1 MMEHVAEAPSIGAD
15 THSIRVLT
23 FFAGMVVLLS
33 LLMFRFVQ
41 LQVIN
46 YDDYVLRSESNRV
59 IERPI
64 EPIRGVISDHNG
76 VPLATTRSSWTLL
89 VVREEVPDLDG
100 LLGHLQQTLDL
111 TQSELESFEQRLRE
125 NRRPYEP
132 VALKFDLTMEERAVL
147 GVDRYHLP
155 GVRIESRN
163 IRDYPLGPMFAHA
176 VGSVRRISSDDY
188 ASIDHTNYSGAE
200 YIGKVGLE
208 HHYESRLRG
217 ALGVETLEVRA
228 SGRVTRQLDV
238 VPPTKGEDLQTEL
251 SVVLHE
257 TALQALGEQR
267 GAVVVIDPRSG
278 AIRALVSTPSYDPNL
293 FVTGLSVEQF
303 AGLTADPQGPL
314 FNRAASGLYAPG
326 STVKPIVGLAGLADG
341 STDWERSIFDP
352 GYFRLPGSSRQYR
365 DWTWRPGGIGGH
377 GQVDLYRAI
386 YRSAN
391 VYFFELA
398 SRMVPTHITDFLYDF
413 GFGRV
418 LSLDVP
424 NAASGLVPTPE
435 WKRAN
440 RGDLWRPGDSLNLSI
455 GQGYMLVSPLQLATA
470 TAMLARRGRPLHP
483 YLYRGAINGSAFS
496 PDDEPPLNSPSQED
510 YEHMAEAMGAVVHR
524 GNMGPGGNGTA
535 WAYIGLDIPY
545 SMAGKSGTAQVVK
558 QQQGEY
564 TASEDLP
571 LTSRN
576 HAWFVAFAPM
586 EAPSI
591 ALAVLIEHGGS
602 GSSSAGPIARAVI
615 DAWME
620 QEV

>member
-1 MMEHVAEAPSIGAD
+1 MIGHTAEVAGNGAD

-23 FFAGMVVLLS
+23 LFSGMVALLS

-46 YDDYVLRSESNRV
+46 HDDYVLRSESNRV

-64 EPIRGVISDHNG
+64 EPIRGVISDRNG
-76 VPLATTRSSWTLL
+76 VPLATTRSSWTLSI
-89 VVREEVPDLDG
+89 VREEVPDLEG
-100 LLGHLQQTLDL
+100 LLANLQQTLDL
-111 TQSELESFEQRLRE
+111 TPGELDSFDQRLRE
-125 NRRPYEP
+125 HRRPYEP
-132 VALKFDLTMEERAVL
+132 VALKFDLTLEERAVV

-163 IRDYPLGPMFAHA
+163 IRDYPLGTMFAHA
-176 VGSVRRISSDDY
+176 VGSVRRINAGDY
-188 ASIDHTNYSGAE
+188 ATIDHVNYRGAE

-208 HHYESRLRG
+208 HQYESRLRG

-228 SGRVTRQLDV
+228 SGRVTRRLDI
-238 VPPTKGEDLQTEL
+238 VPPAKGEDLQTEL

-257 TALQALGEQR
+257 TAMQALADQR
-267 GAVVVIDPRSG
+267 GAVVAIDPRSG

-293 FVTGLSVEQF
+293 FVTGLSAGQF
-303 AGLTADPQGPL
+303 GGLTADPQGPL

-326 STVKPIVGLAGLADG
+326 STVKPIIGLAGIAG
-341 STDWERSIFDP
+341 GMTDWERSIYDP

-377 GQVDLYRAI
+377 GNVDLYRAI

-398 SRMVPTHITDFLYDF
+398 SRMEPTHLTNFMFDF
-413 GFGRV
+413 GLGRV

-424 NAASGLVPTPE
+424 NAASGLIPTPD
-435 WKRAN
+435 WKLAHRN
-440 RGDLWRPGDSLNLSI
+440 DQWRPGDSLNMSI

-470 TAMLARRGRPLHP
+470 TAVLARRGRLLRP
-483 YLYRGAINGSAFS
+483 YLYRDAVTGLGFSAE
-496 PDDEPPLNSPSQED
+496 DEPPLPTPSSED
-510 YEHMAEAMGAVVHR
+510 YERMVEAMSAVVHR
-524 GNMGPGGNGTA
+524 GNMGAGGNGTA

-545 SMAGKSGTAQVVK
+545 SMAGKSGTAQVVR

-564 TASEDLP
+564 TSSRDLP
-571 LTSRN
+571 LENRN
-576 HAWFVAFAPM
+576 HAWFVAFAPTDT
-586 EAPSI
+586 PSI
-591 ALAVLIEHGGS
+591 AVAVLVEHGGS
-602 GSSSAGPIARAVI
+602 GSSSAAPIARTVI

-620 QEV
+620 QEA